1 MKWKVKIR
9 QGLLVE
15 EWFIKADE
23 SLSNSNFN
31 HFEFIAKDRG
41 IIISETGY
49 LSHFTNCIEYEEKDI
64 PGIIRDALRIHN
76 RSNNDDIEIISIKKI
91 KNKINT

>member
-1 MKWKVKIR
+1 MESKNKAGFISR
-9 QGLLVE
+9 RM
-15 EWFIKADE
+15 FIKADG
-23 SLSNSNFN
+23 SLSNLN
-31 HFEFIAKDRG
+31 HIEFIAKNEG

-76 RSNNDDIEIISIKKI
+76 RLKNDTIEIISIKKI